1 MQIFIIFDSNRIYG
15 EEHVI
20 NITLAQQ
27 ELSILKKIHEIRKKM
42 FKKSSKNERESV
54 KVNPFLSLMYYKLSF
69 KSWRS
74 NTFKNNIRRQNGQNL
89 DLVPEMHNDSIA
101 QESVYSEYTVKIEEM
116 DNPSHSGNYL
126 TINFSN
132 YLYDFIH
139 FVLMHI

>member
-1 MQIFIIFDSNRIYG
+1 MQIFIIFNSNRIYG

-27 ELSILKKIHEIRKKM
+27 ELSILKKINEIRKKM

-74 NTFKNNIRRQNGQNL
+74 KTRRNNILSQNGQNP
-89 DLVPEMHNDSIA
+89 DLVSEVYNDSIA
-101 QESVYSEYTVKIEEM
+101 QESVYSEYTVKIEEIE
-116 DNPSHSGNYL
+116 DPSRLGNYIEL
-126 TINFSN
+126 SFLMIRISFS
-132 YLYDFIH
+132 H
-139 FVLMHI
+139 FV